1 MVADLL
7 WSIFVCFVC
16 ANSLESLKKKPLNFF
31 RFFFED
37 VSRRFCFQ
45 GVIKK
50 VWVIQVISQQ
60 VKQLWDIALPH
71 HQVSHWGHL
80 RQGVNGGCNT
90 GEGIT
95 GLHCRWLIATVASH
109 HLCSVMVAKSRCR
122 FPPLPLFQTICFLY
136 SKSEHKGVFFLL

>member
-7 WSIFVCFVC
+7 WSIFMCFVC
-16 ANSLESLKKKPLNFF
+16 ANSLESLKKTLNFF
-31 RFFFED
+31 RFFW
-37 VSRRFCFQ
+37 RCFKTFLFPRCN
-45 GVIKK
+45 KK

-60 VKQLWDIALPH
+60 VKQLWDIALPY

-80 RQGVNGGCNT
+80 RQGVNGGFNT

-95 GLHCRWLIATVASH
+95 GLHCRWLIATVANH
-109 HLCSVMVAKSRCR
+109 HLCSVMVAESRYR
-122 FPPLPLFQTICFLY
+122 FPPLLLFQTICFLY